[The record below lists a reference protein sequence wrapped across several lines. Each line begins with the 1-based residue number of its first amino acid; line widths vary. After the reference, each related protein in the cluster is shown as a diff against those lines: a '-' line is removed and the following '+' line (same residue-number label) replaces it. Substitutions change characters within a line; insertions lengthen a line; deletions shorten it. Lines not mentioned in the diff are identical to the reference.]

1 MEIDNEGHI
10 RVSPREI
17 CECINDPH
25 TLINN
30 VLIPGTPVAFPTH
43 ESYCDF
49 LNACADTLG
58 IHPRNLLMRGSTKLG
73 FSVSPDPDSIWVAMR
88 PDSDLDFAIIDPDYY
103 HYLDREIRMYE
114 RNPANRAFRGPQ
126 FKKSVSRQGQRA
138 FYTCRYFDLP
148 DIPCVADHNARLKAL
163 PVEACCGLPRPI
175 DAFVFRDWW
184 SLYSRWEYDLRD
196 LRKALRA
203 GAQPGGDEP
212 RPYEDT
218 L

>member
-1 MEIDNEGHI
+1 MQIDREGHI
-10 RVSPREI
+10 LIAPREV
-17 CECINDPH
+17 CESINDPRR
-25 TLINN
+25 LINN
-30 VLIPGTPVAFPTH
+30 LLIPGTPVAFPTYS
-43 ESYCDF
+43 SYCDF
-49 LNACADTLG
+49 LSACADTFG
-58 IHPRNLLMRGSTKLG
+58 IHPRNLLVRGSAKLG

-114 RNPANRAFRGPQ
+114 RDPSNRAFSGPR

-138 FYTCRYFDLP
+138 FYTFRYFDLP
-148 DIPCVADHNARLKAL
+148 NIACVAEHTARLKSL
-163 PVEACCGLPRPI
+163 PVEDCCGQRRPI

-196 LRKALRA
+196 VRRALER
-203 GAQPGGDEP
+203 GVPHGGDEP
-212 RPYEDT
+212 RPYESV